1 MRLLAKVDVTLG
13 GVVTTGDVGVT
24 ATTGSILDGGDQLT
38 DVKASGLRLVA
49 GVGAGASA
57 NALEIEVGT
66 LSGRGGAGGI
76 LVLEKDAVTVGDVDV
91 QARRVDASGGTGT
104 GSSSDA
110 LQSDLRTTD
119 NGSIVLRTT
128 AGSIVLDNGSAP
140 GQPGDDASV
149 SADGTGAV
157 LIQAGVDALDISSD
171 ITAHADVRSGSGNI
185 SVIAGRHVSF
195 TGTADI
201 RSGGAGTI
209 DVQATSGSIGMAD
222 GSLFDAGAGD
232 VRLLAKVDVTLG
244 GVVTTGDVGVT
255 ATTGSILD
263 GGDQHADVKASGLRL
278 VAGVGAGASS
288 NALETEVGTL
298 SALAGAGGLFVL
310 ESDAVTVGDV
320 GVQALRVTVDGS
332 SSSTPDSGDATQSK
346 LRTTDNGS
354 IELRTTAGDIV
365 LDASVSADGSGSVLI
380 QAGVS
385 PLDAT
390 SAVKAYADVTS
401 GSGDVSVKASKDV
414 SFAGD
419 AAILSGT
426 FVADVPQNFD
436 APVKVQTSS
445 VEVTA
450 TLSGTTLHVTPPN
463 ALMLPMVIG
472 TPVKVIDQPPA
483 TGIFVDGDEVAR
495 LQFEDIVFGGQD
507 MGQQVWLQT
516 DPGQPQDKLLFT
528 GRLTVETPLGE
539 TRLAGRIE
547 GVGMEIKGRGQ
558 TTYLDGADVLHSSN
572 VTIDDALIV
581 RKDSIIEVA
590 DPKATA
596 PLVLTIQGDITV
608 EEGVT
613 LQLLADEIYFAPYS
627 NPQNDP
633 LLSSAVLHLKKGA
646 TLVLGATKITV
657 DQDVTF
663 DSDGGHVQLRGAPSA
678 TKAQSVGAA
687 GTDWAPVADFEAS
700 GFAPDAQTLGALDDL
715 VAWLAADTDTDD
727 DGRLASLTLGSDEA
741 ATSIATPTPWTVLQA
756 GGSMVQLRGTTVD
769 LGTASGA
776 AVWTFPTETT
786 LRAASGDLHLH
797 VDLAVSDGVSL
808 TAQQGALFMDAAAS
822 IVANGPVALTA
833 PDGVTI
839 SQIESDTRIDV
850 HSAAGIVQSTGAV
863 TGGVHLTA
871 RSVSIHGVGL
881 RIPVADATDVPVARA
896 ATVQVSG
903 VRGMTFEGRGADGS
917 IVYRTMSRGVAYE
930 QLRMADDGAARVL
943 VARSELQGSATRIG
957 QGEPVSMVYASPL
970 GASTTSFAPLAAA
983 GAGTGTGTA
992 VSSYLDTAG
1001 RAGALSW
1008 GGFPSLASERGGLD
1022 LNDLSYGIEDG
1033 SQGRSVLSDD
1043 PGAPLLLSSGQ
1054 VATEPIWTMETNL
1067 FS

>member
-1 MRLLAKVDVTLG
+1 
-13 GVVTTGDVGVT
+13 
-24 ATTGSILDGGDQLT
+24 
-38 DVKASGLRLVA
+38 
-49 GVGAGASA
+49 
-57 NALEIEVGT
+57 
-66 LSGRGGAGGI
+66 
-76 LVLEKDAVTVGDVDV
+76 
-91 QARRVDASGGTGT
+91 
-104 GSSSDA
+104 
-110 LQSDLRTTD
+110 
-119 NGSIVLRTT
+119 
-128 AGSIVLDNGSAP
+128 
-140 GQPGDDASV
+140 
-149 SADGTGAV
+149 
-157 LIQAGVDALDISSD
+157 
-171 ITAHADVRSGSGNI
+171 
-185 SVIAGRHVSF
+185 
-195 TGTADI
+195 
-201 RSGGAGTI
+201 
-209 DVQATSGSIGMAD
+209 
-222 GSLFDAGAGD
+222 
-232 VRLLAKVDVTLG
+232 VDVTLG

-298 SALAGAGGLFVL
+298 SARAGAGGLFVL

-320 GVQALRVTVDGS
+320 DVQALRVSVDGS
-332 SSSTPDSGDATQSK
+332 SSSTSASGDATQSD
-346 LRTTDNGS
+346 LRTTNNGS

-365 LDASVSADGSGSVLI
+365 LDNGTSPGQPSDVASVSADGSGSVLI

-390 SAVKAYADVTS
+390 SAVKAHADVTS

-450 TLSGTTLHVTPPN
+450 ALSGTTLRVTPPALDPQDLN

-483 TGIFVDGDEVAR
+483 AGIFVDVDEVAR
-495 LQFEDIVFGGQD
+495 LQFEDIIFGGQD
-507 MGQQVWLQT
+507 RDQQVWLQT
-516 DPGQPQDKLLFT
+516 DPGQPQDKLLFP

-558 TTYLDGADVLHSSN
+558 TTYLDGADVLHSRN

-590 DPKATA
+590 DPQATA

-608 EEGVT
+608 EKGIT
-613 LQLLADEIYFAPYS
+613 LQLLADVVRFDHHSAG
-627 NPQNDP
+627 
-633 LLSSAVLHLKKGA
+633 SSAVIRLEAGA
-646 TLVLGATKITV
+646 TLVIGATTITV
-657 DQDVTF
+657 DQAVTF
-663 DSDGGHVQLRGAPSA
+663 DSEGGHIQLRGAPSA
-678 TKAQSVGAA
+678 TKAQSVDAS
-687 GTDWAPVADFEAS
+687 GTDWAPVADFEAL
-700 GFAPDAQTLGALDDL
+700 GFAPDAQALGALDGL
-715 VAWLAADTDTDD
+715 VAWLAADTDD
-727 DGRLASLTLGSDEA
+727 DGRLASLTLGSNEA

-776 AVWTFPTETT
+776 AVWTFPTETA

-797 VDLAVSDGVSL
+797 VDLAGGAGLSL
-808 TAQQGALFMDAAAS
+808 TAQQGGLVMDAAAS
-822 IVANGPVALTA
+822 IDAVGPVALAA

-839 SQIESDTRIDV
+839 SRVESDTFIDV
-850 HSAAGIVQSTGAV
+850 HSAAGIVQATGVVA
-863 TGGVHLTA
+863 GGVHLTA
-871 RSVSIHGVGL
+871 PAVSVHGIGL
-881 RIPVADATDVPVARA
+881 QIPVADAAAVPTARA
-896 ATVQVSG
+896 DTVQVSG
-903 VRGMTFEGRGADGS
+903 VRGMTFEGRGADGN

-957 QGEPVSMVYASPL
+957 QGEPASTVYTPL
-970 GASTTSFAPLAAA
+970 GASTTSFASLAV
-983 GAGTGTGTA
+983 AGTGTGTA

-1001 RAGALSW
+1001 RAGVLSS
-1008 GGFPSLASERGGLD
+1008 GGFPLLASERGGLD
-1022 LNDLSYGIEDG
+1022 LNDLAYGIESG